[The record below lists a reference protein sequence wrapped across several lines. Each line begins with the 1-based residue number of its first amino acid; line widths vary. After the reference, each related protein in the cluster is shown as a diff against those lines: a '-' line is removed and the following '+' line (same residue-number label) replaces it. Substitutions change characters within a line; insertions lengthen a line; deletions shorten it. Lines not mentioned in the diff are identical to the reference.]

1 MTYGATGAT
10 GQTAQVQGGIFNN
23 NDASMTGMDI
33 EYKYIVN
40 ENLVLGGSFTQSESE
55 FDSGSIGYINDPTY
69 SGPTVASMDVSGMP
83 LNDAAETS
91 WTFYLDHTVPSYA
104 GGERYTRYNI
114 NWRDARDSG
123 LNKELSIEEL
133 YLANI
138 FLGWRSA
145 DGQWDVNVF
154 VKNML
159 DDVDLAFVSN
169 YYSEYGMPGFNGLP
183 SKFYE
188 ASTNRGRQVGFQVT
202 FNF

>member
-1 MTYGATGAT
+1 
-10 GQTAQVQGGIFNN
+10 
-23 NDASMTGMDI
+23 
-33 EYKYIVN
+33 
-40 ENLVLGGSFTQSESE
+40 
-55 FDSGSIGYINDPTY
+55 
-69 SGPTVASMDVSGMP
+69 MP

-123 LNKELSIEEL
+123 LNKELSIGEL

-159 DDVDLAFVSN
+159 DDVDLAFVPN
-169 YYSEYGMPGFNGLP
+169 YYTEYGMPGGNGLP

>member
-1 MTYGATGAT
+1 
-10 GQTAQVQGGIFNN
+10 
-23 NDASMTGMDI
+23 MTGMDI

-69 SGPTVASMDVSGMP
+69 TGPTVASMNVSGMP

-169 YYSEYGMPGFNGLP
+169 YYSEYGMPGFQWIAFKIL
-183 SKFYE
+183 
-188 ASTNRGRQVGFQVT
+188 
-202 FNF
+202 